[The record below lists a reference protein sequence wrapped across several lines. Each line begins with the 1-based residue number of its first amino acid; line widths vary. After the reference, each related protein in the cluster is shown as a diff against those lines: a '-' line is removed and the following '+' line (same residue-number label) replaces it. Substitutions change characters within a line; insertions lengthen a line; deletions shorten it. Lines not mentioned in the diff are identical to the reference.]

1 MTWEPTWTLTKPTQL
16 LYEQLMV
23 KNGVPPAKART
34 ARSSFTAE
42 LTELLSWRWLMQFTH
57 AYWNVILQY
66 SQGCLWPAFVRY
78 PFAFDPMNRH
88 FTHWALEE
96 FEARVGPVLPSHH
109 ELRIPPGKLGCSLEG
124 AGKRRIFAIGN

>member
-1 MTWEPTWTLTKPTQL
+1 MVFPL
-16 LYEQLMV
+16 LKRGLLDPQ
-23 KNGVPPAKART
+23 
-34 ARSSFTAE
+34 AE

-57 AYWNVILQY
+57 AYGEP
-66 SQGCLWPAFVRY
+66 QGGLWPAFVRY

-109 ELRIPPGKLGCSLEG
+109 ELRIPAREVRLLLGGSW
-124 AGKRRIFAIGN
+124 